1 VLYVYKYI
9 VIILYISKQTALIG
23 YYCGNGPST
32 NYAEN
37 NLYADGIHL
46 EGKSSITFQ
55 LKGGHD
61 AHILLQHDHNNL
73 VDNVIE
79 IVLGGWENS
88 KSVIRSKQQQEPPRA
103 QHVVVFT

>member
-1 VLYVYKYI
+1 
-9 VIILYISKQTALIG
+9 LYISKQTALIG
-23 YYCGNGPST
+23 YHCGSGHST

-61 AHILLQHDHNNL
+61 AHILLQHDQNMGNNKKFMKGRVIIL
-73 VDNVIE
+73 VHCT
-79 IVLGGWENS
+79 
-88 KSVIRSKQQQEPPRA
+88 PPE
-103 QHVVVFT
+103 